1 MTDYWFKLGDFKTRE
16 DLSNSYAFKCIQS
29 QYNTYN
35 TAITIW
41 KSYLGNTYYAFLNQ
55 MSEEHTI
62 VFDYYDPEDLPLII
76 DDQDVRVR
84 RPERFLVRP
93 VARHVLLEAR
103 LEVSDRSVGNDG
115 LRDGHGKD

>member
-41 KSYLGNTYYAFLNQ
+41 KSYLGNTYYALLNQ
-55 MSEEHTI
+55 IPEEHTI

-76 DDQDVRVR
+76 DDQDVSKLSIV
-84 RPERFLVRP
+84 PERLHTSPDNIQLVSEIPFNGSFPFL
-93 VARHVLLEAR
+93 
-103 LEVSDRSVGNDG
+103 
-115 LRDGHGKD
+115 